1 MFRKIILLVSALMF
15 INIVGYLIAVEP
27 TEISPPEGKHV
38 LIVYNSNA
46 TRDDNGNKIP
56 DSLEIVHYYQIA
68 RRIPNKNL
76 CAIRSSTKEVVTK
89 EEYVRDIKT
98 VIEAYLERTALR
110 NQIRYL
116 VVTKG
121 VPLKIIDPMSNS
133 CRSTT
138 SHRSIDGA
146 LCFLYSFSARKQ
158 NRTDGNGIGRFPN
171 PYFNVDSEYTLRH
184 RFQSFHYASK
194 YPLSYLVTRL
204 DGYTVDDVKSMIDRS
219 LNAYQP
225 QRQKALP
232 IGYILDDHPKSIADR
247 MPVSHRVLTQRG
259 ENVRYDETASH
270 ITINDGFVMGYTS
283 YGIHAKMPDGY
294 ITNTLKFQYANGAL
308 IMTYESFNAF
318 GFRSPGQHRHGQV
331 AEFIHAGGTG
341 GIGNVAEPCLS
352 GIAHEYIL
360 YAAYA
365 AGYPLA
371 DACYMSLPFLNW
383 TSVVV
388 GDPLC
393 HIR

>member
-1 MFRKIILLVSALMF
+1 MFRKIILLVYALMF
-15 INIVGYLIAVEP
+15 INIVGNPIAVEP
-27 TEISPPEGKHV
+27 TEISPPEGRHV

-89 EEYVRDIKT
+89 EEYLRDIKT

-121 VPLKIIDPMSNS
+121 VPLKIIDQMPNS
-133 CRSTT
+133 CKSTT
-138 SHRSIDGA
+138 RRRSVDGA
-146 LCFLYSFSARKQ
+146 LCFLYQ
-158 NRTDGNGIGRFPN
+158 TDGNGVGRFPN
-171 PYFNVDSEYTLRH
+171 PYFNVDPQYTLKH

-219 LNAYQP
+219 LNAYQFR
-225 QRQKALP
+225 RQKVIP
-232 IGYILDDHPKSIADR
+232 VWYILDDHPTSIADR
-247 MPVSHRVLTQRG
+247 MPISHRVLTQRG
-259 ENVRYDETASH
+259 ENVRYDGTASY
-270 ITINDGFVMGYTS
+270 ITTNDGLVMGYTS
-283 YGIHAKMPDGY
+283 YGVHAKMPDGY

-318 GFRSPGQHRHGQV
+318 GFQSPDQHRHGQV

-371 DACYMSLPFLNW
+371 DACYMSLPFSNW

-393 HIR
+393 RIR